1 MGLWGATDADE
12 SQPKFLTDAEKLKC
26 FATTKGWVFE
36 AGAAENGNDNT
47 YADPEVLVAIGD
59 LTDSVSGSGLNVADI
74 VTIDWNSTTAD
85 KSNGF
90 TLGLTARWNEA
101 VDVNSTG
108 GTPYISVTN
117 SNAGSGSGRGPHLLA
132 YASGTGT
139 HELVFE
145 LAIAAANAATNA
157 DDVMSVGTNAMNLN
171 SGTINEISSEHILL
185 ESGSTDSGDAGE
197 EFLQEE
203 TMGDYLNQ
211 ENNTVATITSASGIG
226 SAAGTVTVT
235 A

>member
-12 SQPKFLTDAEKLKC
+12 AQPKYLTDAEKLKVY
-26 FATTKGWVFE
+26 ANTHGWVME
-36 AGAAENGNDNT
+36 AGTTESGNDNT

-59 LTDSVSGSGLNVADI
+59 LSESAKLNTADI
-74 VTIDWNSTTAD
+74 LTIDWNSTTAD

-90 TLGLTARWNEA
+90 TLGLTVRWNEA
-101 VDVNSTG
+101 VEVNEVG
-108 GTPYISVTN
+108 GTPYVSVTN
-117 SNAGSGSGRGPHLLA
+117 GNEGSGSGRGPHLLA

-145 LAIAAANAATNA
+145 LAIAAAAGATNA
-157 DDVMSVGTNAMNLN
+157 DDVMSVGTNAMALN
-171 SGTINEISSEHILL
+171 SGYITSISTEHILL
-185 ESGSTDSGDAGE
+185 ESGSTDSGDADA

-203 TMGDYLNQ
+203 TMGDFLNQ
-211 ENNTVATITSASGIG
+211 ENNTAATITSTSGIG

>member
-1 MGLWGATDADE
+1 MGLWGATDGDE
-12 SQPKFLTDAEKLKC
+12 SQPKYLTDAEKLKV
-26 FATTKGWVFE
+26 FANTHGWVME
-36 AGAAENGNDNT
+36 AGAIESGNDNT
-47 YADPEVLVAIGD
+47 AADPEVLVAIGD
-59 LTDSVSGSGLNVADI
+59 LSESTGLNTADI
-74 VTIDWNSTTAD
+74 LTIDWNSTTAD
-85 KSNGF
+85 KSDGF
-90 TLGLTARWNEA
+90 TLGLTVRWNEA
-101 VDVNSTG
+101 VDVNAVG
-108 GTPYISVTN
+108 GTPYVSVTN

-171 SGTINEISSEHILL
+171 SGTINEISFDHILL
-185 ESGSTDSGDAGE
+185 ESGSTDSGDADH

-211 ENNTVATITSASGIG
+211 ENNTAATITSTSAIG
-226 SAAGTVTVT
+226 TAAGTVTVT

>member
-1 MGLWGATDADE
+1 MPSWGATDADE
-12 SQPKFLTDAEKLKC
+12 SQPKFLTDAEKLKV
-26 FATTKGWVFE
+26 FANTHGWVME
-36 AGAAENGNDNT
+36 AGATESGNDNT
-47 YADPEVLVAIGD
+47 SADPEVLVAIGD
-59 LTDSVSGSGLNVADI
+59 LSESTGLNTADI
-74 VTIDWNSTTAD
+74 LTIDWNSTTAD
-85 KSNGF
+85 KSDGF
-90 TLGLTARWNEA
+90 TLGVTVRWNEA

-108 GTPYISVTN
+108 GTPYVSITN

-171 SGTINEISSEHILL
+171 SGFISEISSEHILL
-185 ESGSTDSGDAGE
+185 ESGSTDSGDADH

-226 SAAGTVTVT
+226 SDAGTVTVT

>member
-1 MGLWGATDADE
+1 MPSWGATDADE

-26 FATTKGWVFE
+26 FATTKGWVLE
-36 AGAAENGNDNT
+36 AGAIEGGNDNT

-59 LTDSVSGSGLNVADI
+59 LTASTKLNVADI

-85 KSNGF
+85 KSDGF

-101 VDVNSTG
+101 VEVNTIA

-171 SGTINEISSEHILL
+171 SGTINEISFDHILL
-185 ESGSTDSGDAGE
+185 ESGSTDSGDADH

-226 SAAGTVTVT
+226 SDAGTVTVT

>member
-1 MGLWGATDADE
+1 MPSWGATDADE

-26 FATTKGWVFE
+26 FATTKGWVLE
-36 AGAAENGNDNT
+36 AGAIEGGNDNT
-47 YADPEVLVAIGD
+47 AADPEVLVAIGD
-59 LTDSVSGSGLNVADI
+59 LTASAKLNISDI

-101 VDVNSTG
+101 VEVNAVG

-171 SGTINEISSEHILL
+171 SGLMTSISTEHILL
-185 ESGSTDSGDAGE
+185 ESGSTDSGDADA
-197 EFLQEE
+197 EFLREE
-203 TMGDYLNQ
+203 TMGDFLNQ
-211 ENNTVATITSASGIG
+211 EMNTAAVITSTSGIG

>member
-1 MGLWGATDADE
+1 MPSWGATDADE

-36 AGAAENGNDNT
+36 AGAIEGGNDNT
-47 YADPEVLVAIGD
+47 AADPEVLVAIGD
-59 LTDSVSGSGLNVADI
+59 LTASAKLNISDI

-101 VDVNSTG
+101 VDVNDVG

-145 LAIAAANAATNA
+145 LAFSAASGDTNA

-171 SGTINEISSEHILL
+171 SGFITSISTEHILL
-185 ESGSTDSGDAGE
+185 ESGTTDSGDADA
-197 EFLQEE
+197 EFLREE
-203 TMGDYLNQ
+203 TMGDFMNQ
-211 ENNTVATITSASGIG
+211 EINIAAVITSSSAIG
-226 SAAGTVTVT
+226 TAAGTVTVT

>member
-12 SQPKFLTDAEKLKC
+12 AQPKFLTDAEKLKV
-26 FATTKGWVFE
+26 FANTHGWVME
-36 AGAAENGNDNT
+36 AGAIESGCDNT
-47 YADPEVLVAIGD
+47 AADPEVLVAIGD
-59 LTDSVSGSGLNVADI
+59 LSESEKLNTADI
-74 VTIDWNSTTAD
+74 ITIDWNSTTAD
-85 KSNGF
+85 KSDGF

-101 VDVNSTG
+101 VEVNSTG

-171 SGTINEISSEHILL
+171 SGLMTSISTEHILL
-185 ESGSTDSGDAGE
+185 ESGTTDSGDDDS
-197 EFLQEE
+197 EFLREE
-203 TMGDYLNQ
+203 TMGDFLNQ
-211 ENNTVATITSASGIG
+211 ENNTAATITSTSAIG
-226 SAAGTVTVT
+226 TAAGTVTVT

>member
-1 MGLWGATDADE
+1 MPSWGATDADE

-26 FATTKGWVFE
+26 FATTKGWVLE
-36 AGAAENGNDNT
+36 AGAIEGGNDNT

-59 LTDSVSGSGLNVADI
+59 LTASTKLNVADI

-85 KSNGF
+85 KSDGF

-101 VDVNSTG
+101 VEVNAVG

-157 DDVMSVGTNAMNLN
+157 DDVMSVGTNAMALN
-171 SGTINEISSEHILL
+171 SGFISEISSEHILL
-185 ESGSTDSGDAGE
+185 ESGSTDSGDADA

-203 TMGDYLNQ
+203 TMGDFLNQ
-211 ENNTVATITSASGIG
+211 ENNTAATITSTSAIG
-226 SAAGTVTVT
+226 TAAGTVTVT

>member
-1 MGLWGATDADE
+1 MPSWGATDADE

-26 FATTKGWVFE
+26 FATTKGWVLE
-36 AGAAENGNDNT
+36 AGAIEGGNDNT
-47 YADPEVLVAIGD
+47 SADPEVLVAIGD
-59 LTDSVSGSGLNVADI
+59 LTASTKLNVADI

-85 KSNGF
+85 KSDGF

-101 VDVNSTG
+101 VEVNTIA

-171 SGTINEISSEHILL
+171 SGLMTSISTEHILL
-185 ESGSTDSGDAGE
+185 ESGSTDSGDADA
-197 EFLQEE
+197 EFLREE
-203 TMGDYLNQ
+203 TMGDFLNQ
-211 ENNTVATITSASGIG
+211 EMNTAAVISSSSSIVTSACSV
-226 SAAGTVTVT
+226 SLTE
-235 A
+235 

>member
-1 MGLWGATDADE
+1 MSSWGATDADE

-26 FATTKGWVFE
+26 FATTKGWVLE
-36 AGAAENGNDNT
+36 AGAIEGGNDNT

-59 LTDSVSGSGLNVADI
+59 LTASTKLNVADI

-85 KSNGF
+85 KSDGF
-90 TLGLTARWNEA
+90 TLGLTVRWNEA
-101 VDVNSTG
+101 VDVNTTG
-108 GTPYISVTN
+108 GTPYVSVTN

-145 LAIAAANAATNA
+145 LAFDAASSDTNA

-171 SGTINEISSEHILL
+171 SGLMTSISTEHILL
-185 ESGSTDSGDAGE
+185 ESGTTDSGDADA
-197 EFLQEE
+197 EFLREE
-203 TMGDYLNQ
+203 TMGDFMNQ
-211 ENNTVATITSASGIG
+211 EMNTAAVITSASGIG

>member
-1 MGLWGATDADE
+1 MPLWGATDADE
-12 SQPKFLTDAEKLKC
+12 SQPKWLTDAEKLKV
-26 FATTKGWVFE
+26 FATTKGWMLE
-36 AGAAENGNDNT
+36 AGATESGNDNT
-47 YADPEVLVAIGD
+47 AADPEVLVAIGD
-59 LTDSVSGSGLNVADI
+59 LSETAGLNTADI
-74 VTIDWNSTTAD
+74 LTIDWNSTTAD
-85 KSNGF
+85 KSAGF

-171 SGTINEISSEHILL
+171 SGFITSISTEHILL
-185 ESGSTDSGDAGE
+185 ESGSTDSGDADA
-197 EFLQEE
+197 EFLREE
-203 TMGDYLNQ
+203 TMGDFLNQ
-211 ENNTVATITSASGIG
+211 EMNTAAVITSLAAIG
-226 SAAGTVTVT
+226 TAAGTVTVT

>member
-1 MGLWGATDADE
+1 MGLWGATDGDE
-12 SQPKFLTDAEKLKC
+12 SQPKYLTDAEKLKV
-26 FATTKGWVFE
+26 FANTHGWVME
-36 AGAAENGNDNT
+36 AGAIENGNDNT
-47 YADPEVLVAIGD
+47 AADPEVLVAIGD
-59 LTDSVSGSGLNVADI
+59 LSESAKLNTADI
-74 VTIDWNSTTAD
+74 ITIDWNSTTAD
-85 KSNGF
+85 KSDGF
-90 TLGLTARWNEA
+90 TLGVTVRWNEA
-101 VDVNSTG
+101 VDVNTIA

-171 SGTINEISSEHILL
+171 SGFITSISTEHILL
-185 ESGSTDSGDAGE
+185 ESGSTDSGDADS
-197 EFLQEE
+197 EFLLEE

-211 ENNTVATITSASGIG
+211 ENNTVATITSTSGIG
-226 SAAGTVTVT
+226 SDAGTVTVT

>member
-1 MGLWGATDADE
+1 MGLWGATDGDE
-12 SQPKFLTDAEKLKC
+12 SQPKYLTDAEKLKV
-26 FATTKGWVFE
+26 FANTHGWVME
-36 AGAAENGNDNT
+36 AGAIESGNDNT
-47 YADPEVLVAIGD
+47 AADPEVLVAIGD
-59 LTDSVSGSGLNVADI
+59 LSESAKLNTADI
-74 VTIDWNSTTAD
+74 LTIDWNSTTAD
-85 KSNGF
+85 KSDGF

-171 SGTINEISSEHILL
+171 SGFITSISTEHILL
-185 ESGSTDSGDAGE
+185 ESGTTDSGDADA
-197 EFLQEE
+197 EFLREE
-203 TMGDYLNQ
+203 TMGDFLNQ
-211 ENNTVATITSASGIG
+211 EINVAAVITSSSAIG
-226 SAAGTVTVT
+226 TAAGTVTVT

>member
-12 SQPKFLTDAEKLKC
+12 SQPKYLTDAEKLKV
-26 FATTKGWVFE
+26 FANTHGWVME
-36 AGAAENGNDNT
+36 AGAIESGCDNT
-47 YADPEVLVAIGD
+47 AADPEVLVAIGD
-59 LTDSVSGSGLNVADI
+59 LSEAAKLVTADI
-74 VTIDWNSTTAD
+74 LTIDWNSTTAD
-85 KSNGF
+85 KSDGF

-171 SGTINEISSEHILL
+171 SGFITSISTEHILL
-185 ESGSTDSGDAGE
+185 ESGTTDSGDADA
-197 EFLQEE
+197 EFLREE
-203 TMGDYLNQ
+203 TMGDFLNQ
-211 ENNTVATITSASGIG
+211 EINVAAVITSSSAIG

>member
-12 SQPKFLTDAEKLKC
+12 SQPKYLTDAEKLKV
-26 FATTKGWVFE
+26 FANTHGWVME
-36 AGAAENGNDNT
+36 AGATESGNDNT
-47 YADPEVLVAIGD
+47 AADPEVLVAIGD
-59 LTDSVSGSGLNVADI
+59 LSESAKLNTADI

-85 KSNGF
+85 KSDGF
-90 TLGLTARWNEA
+90 TLGVTVRFNEA
-101 VDVNSTG
+101 VEVNTTG
-108 GTPYISVTN
+108 GIPYVRITN
-117 SNAGSGSGRGPHLLA
+117 SNAGSGSGRGPHDLA

-145 LAIAAANAATNA
+145 LAIAAANSATNA
-157 DDVMSVGTNAMNLN
+157 NDVLSVGTNAMALN
-171 SGTINEISSEHILL
+171 SGLISSISTEHVLL
-185 ESGSTDSGDAGE
+185 ESGTTDSADNDA

-211 ENNTVATITSASGIG
+211 ELNTAAVITSVSGIG

>member
-1 MGLWGATDADE
+1 MSLWGATDGDE
-12 SQPKFLTDAEKLKC
+12 SQPKWLTDAEKLKV
-26 FATTKGWVFE
+26 FANTHGWVME
-36 AGAAENGNDNT
+36 AGAIENGNDNT

-59 LTDSVSGSGLNVADI
+59 LSESAKLNTADI
-74 VTIDWNSTTAD
+74 LTIDWNSTTAD
-85 KSNGF
+85 KSDGF

-145 LAIAAANAATNA
+145 LAIAAAAGATNA
-157 DDVMSVGTNAMNLN
+157 DDVMSVGTNAMALN
-171 SGTINEISSEHILL
+171 SGYITSISTEHILL
-185 ESGSTDSGDAGE
+185 ESGSTDSGDADA
-197 EFLQEE
+197 EFLREE
-203 TMGDYLNQ
+203 TMGDFLNQ
-211 ENNTVATITSASGIG
+211 EMNTAAVITSSSAIG
-226 SAAGTVTVT
+226 TAAGTVTVT

>member
-1 MGLWGATDADE
+1 MGLWGATDGDE
-12 SQPKFLTDAEKLKC
+12 SQPKWLTDAEKLKV
-26 FATTKGWVFE
+26 FATTKGWMLE
-36 AGAAENGNDNT
+36 AGATESGNDNT
-47 YADPEVLVAIGD
+47 SADPEVLVAIGD
-59 LTDSVSGSGLNVADI
+59 LSESTGLNTADI
-74 VTIDWNSTTAD
+74 LTIDWNSTTAD
-85 KSNGF
+85 KSAGF

-171 SGTINEISSEHILL
+171 SGLMTSISTEHILL
-185 ESGSTDSGDAGE
+185 ESGSTDSGDADA
-197 EFLQEE
+197 EFLREE
-203 TMGDYLNQ
+203 TMGDFMNQ
-211 ENNTVATITSASGIG
+211 EMNTAAVITSLAAIG
-226 SAAGTVTVT
+226 TAAGTVTVT

>member
-1 MGLWGATDADE
+1 MGLWGATDGDE
-12 SQPKFLTDAEKLKC
+12 SQPKYLTDAEKLKV
-26 FATTKGWVFE
+26 FATTKGWMLE
-36 AGAAENGNDNT
+36 AGATESGNDNT
-47 YADPEVLVAIGD
+47 AADPECLVAIGD
-59 LTDSVSGSGLNVADI
+59 LSETAGLNTADI
-74 VTIDWNSTTAD
+74 LTIDWNSTTAD

-101 VDVNSTG
+101 VEVNTIAG
-108 GTPYISVTN
+108 APYVSVTN

-171 SGTINEISSEHILL
+171 SGFMTSISTEHIVL
-185 ESGSTDSGDAGE
+185 ESGATDDISGE
-197 EFLQEE
+197 YLLEE
-203 TMGDYLNQ
+203 TMGDFLNQ
-211 ENNTVATITSASGIG
+211 EINVAAVITSSSAIG
-226 SAAGTVTVT
+226 TAAGTVTVT

>member
-12 SQPKFLTDAEKLKC
+12 SQPKYLTDAEKLKV
-26 FATTKGWVFE
+26 FANTHGWVME
-36 AGAAENGNDNT
+36 AGAIESGNDNT
-47 YADPEVLVAIGD
+47 AADPEVLVAIGD
-59 LTDSVSGSGLNVADI
+59 LSESTKLNTADI

-85 KSNGF
+85 KSDGF
-90 TLGLTARWNEA
+90 TLGVTVRWNEA

-108 GTPYISVTN
+108 GVPYVSITN

-145 LAIAAANAATNA
+145 LAFDAASSDTNA

-171 SGTINEISSEHILL
+171 SGLMSSISTEHILL
-185 ESGSTDSGDAGE
+185 ESGTTDSGDADA
-197 EFLQEE
+197 EFLREE
-203 TMGDYLNQ
+203 TMGDFMNQ
-211 ENNTVATITSASGIG
+211 EMNTAAVITSSSAIG
-226 SAAGTVTVT
+226 TAAGTVTVT

>member
-1 MGLWGATDADE
+1 MGLWGATDGDE
-12 SQPKFLTDAEKLKC
+12 SQPKYLTDAEKLKV
-26 FATTKGWVFE
+26 FATTKGWVLE
-36 AGAAENGNDNT
+36 AGAIESGCDNT
-47 YADPEVLVAIGD
+47 AADPEVLVAIGD
-59 LTDSVSGSGLNVADI
+59 LSETAGLNTADI
-74 VTIDWNSTTAD
+74 LTIDWNSTTAD

-101 VDVNSTG
+101 VDVNTTG

-145 LAIAAANAATNA
+145 LAFSAASGDTNA

-171 SGTINEISSEHILL
+171 SGFITSISTEHILL
-185 ESGSTDSGDAGE
+185 ESGTTDSGDADA
-197 EFLQEE
+197 EFLREE
-203 TMGDYLNQ
+203 TMGDFMNQ
-211 ENNTVATITSASGIG
+211 EINIAAVITSSSAIG
-226 SAAGTVTVT
+226 TAAGTVTVT

>member
-1 MGLWGATDADE
+1 MPSWGATDADE

-59 LTDSVSGSGLNVADI
+59 LTASTKLNVADI

-85 KSNGF
+85 KSDGF

-101 VDVNSTG
+101 VEVNTIAG
-108 GTPYISVTN
+108 APYISVTN

-171 SGTINEISSEHILL
+171 SGTINEISFDHILL
-185 ESGSTDSGDAGE
+185 ESGSTDSGDADS

-211 ENNTVATITSASGIG
+211 ENNTVATITSTSGIG
-226 SAAGTVTVT
+226 SDAGTVTVT

>member
-1 MGLWGATDADE
+1 MPLWGATDADE
-12 SQPKFLTDAEKLKC
+12 SQPKYLTDAEKLKV
-26 FATTKGWVFE
+26 FANTHGWVME
-36 AGAAENGNDNT
+36 AGAIESGNDNT
-47 YADPEVLVAIGD
+47 AADPEVLVAIGD
-59 LTDSVSGSGLNVADI
+59 LSESTKLDTADI
-74 VTIDWNSTTAD
+74 ITIDWNSTTAD
-85 KSNGF
+85 KSDGF

-101 VDVNSTG
+101 VEVNTLA

-171 SGTINEISSEHILL
+171 SGLMTSISTEHILL
-185 ESGSTDSGDAGE
+185 ESGSTDSGDADSE
-197 EFLQEE
+197 YLREE
-203 TMGDYLNQ
+203 TMGDFMNQ
-211 ENNTVATITSASGIG
+211 EMNTAAVITSSSAIG
-226 SAAGTVTVT
+226 TAAGTVTVT

>member
-1 MGLWGATDADE
+1 MSLWGATDADE
-12 SQPKFLTDAEKLKC
+12 SQPKWLTDAEKLKV
-26 FATTKGWVFE
+26 FATTKGWMLE
-36 AGAAENGNDNT
+36 AGATESGNDNT

-59 LTDSVSGSGLNVADI
+59 LSESTGLNTADI
-74 VTIDWNSTTAD
+74 LTIDWNSTTAD

-145 LAIAAANAATNA
+145 LAFAAANAATNA
-157 DDVMSVGTNAMNLN
+157 DDVMSVGANAMNLN
-171 SGTINEISSEHILL
+171 SGLMTSISTEHILL
-185 ESGSTDSGDAGE
+185 ESGTTDSGDDDS
-197 EFLQEE
+197 EFLREE
-203 TMGDYLNQ
+203 TMGDFMNQ
-211 ENNTVATITSASGIG
+211 EMNTAAIITSTSAIG
-226 SAAGTVTVT
+226 TAAGTVTVT

>member
-1 MGLWGATDADE
+1 MPSWGATDADE

-36 AGAAENGNDNT
+36 AGAIEGGNDNT
-47 YADPEVLVAIGD
+47 AADPEVLVAIGD
-59 LTDSVSGSGLNVADI
+59 LTASTKLNVADI

-85 KSNGF
+85 KSDGF

-101 VDVNSTG
+101 VEVNAVG

-171 SGTINEISSEHILL
+171 SGLMTSISTEHILL
-185 ESGSTDSGDAGE
+185 ESGSTDSGDADA
-197 EFLQEE
+197 EFLREE
-203 TMGDYLNQ
+203 TMGDFLNQ
-211 ENNTVATITSASGIG
+211 EMNTAAVITSSSGIG
-226 SAAGTVTVT
+226 SDAGTVTVT

>member
-1 MGLWGATDADE
+1 MSLWGATDGDE
-12 SQPKFLTDAEKLKC
+12 SQPKFLTDAEKLKV
-26 FATTKGWVFE
+26 FANTHGWVME
-36 AGAAENGNDNT
+36 AGTTESGNDNT

-59 LTDSVSGSGLNVADI
+59 LSESAKLNTADI
-74 VTIDWNSTTAD
+74 LTIDWNSTTAD
-85 KSNGF
+85 KSDGF

-101 VDVNSTG
+101 GEVNTIG

-171 SGTINEISSEHILL
+171 SGLMTSISTEHILL
-185 ESGSTDSGDAGE
+185 EKGTTDSGDDDG
-197 EFLQEE
+197 EFLREE
-203 TMGDYLNQ
+203 TMGDFMNQ
-211 ENNTVATITSASGIG
+211 EMNTAAVITSSSAIG
-226 SAAGTVTVT
+226 TAAGTVTVT

>member
-1 MGLWGATDADE
+1 MPSWGATDADE

-26 FATTKGWVFE
+26 FATTKGWMLE
-36 AGAAENGNDNT
+36 AGATESGNDNT
-47 YADPEVLVAIGD
+47 AADPEILVAIGD
-59 LTDSVSGSGLNVADI
+59 LSESDKLNTADI
-74 VTIDWNSTTAD
+74 ITIDWNSTTAD
-85 KSNGF
+85 KSDGF

-101 VDVNSTG
+101 VDVNTTG

-171 SGTINEISSEHILL
+171 SGTINEISFDHILL